1 MNKIVNIIPST
12 QIPLNKLQYFSYSIP
27 EKLEKDTKPGVEVK
41 IPLGKKKIS
50 GVVFNT
56 TSIQP
61 KFKLKNILEVVDII
75 PAMSPNQ
82 LKLAQWISEYY
93 YTSLGIVI
101 KTMLPKR
108 VGARKHSSI
117 ELSKEK
123 TSFPK
128 LTEIQNTVYK
138 SIKNSKEKTFLIHG
152 VTGSGKTEIYLKL
165 IKDALDQNKQI
176 IFLVPEIS
184 LTPQTVQ
191 KIASRFDHKILT
203 LLHSNLSAGEKYKAW
218 QDIRNKKIKIIIGP
232 RSAILTPIQDLGLI
246 IIDEEHDQSYK
257 QYDQNPQYHV
267 KDVASKLSEF
277 TNCKVILGS
286 ATPSIETYYQ
296 AKSKQIKLLEM
307 PERFQ
312 GGYDMPKVQ
321 IVDMRVELKKKNFS
335 IFSETLQEEL
345 EKTLN
350 NKKQALLFIN
360 RRGTSTFVMCRDCGY
375 VIKCPHC
382 DVPLVYHSGFSNSN
396 NLKCHY
402 CNYGEKIKSEC
413 PKCDS
418 KYIKYFGAGTERIE
432 SEFKALFPG
441 IKVARMDKDTM
452 NTKFAHFT
460 TFNDFLAKKYD
471 VLIGTQMIT
480 KGFDLPNIDLI
491 GIISA
496 DTCLNLPDFKS
507 FERTFQLIT
516 QVAGRT
522 GRGSDQGKVVLQT
535 YNPENKVLKVA
546 SKHDFKSF
554 YDMEIVERENLAYP
568 PYSKLIKLTL
578 KSKDHKKIQDK
589 ALNAA
594 KILSKYIKDNK
605 LNINILGPSTAFIPK
620 KRGEFIWQII
630 LKLNLD
636 INLKKRN
643 KLLNI
648 LPVDCNVNIDPE
660 SLL

>member
-1 MNKIVNIIPST
+1 MPSIANIIPTT
-12 QIPLNKLQYFSYSIP
+12 QIPLNKPQYFSYSIP
-27 EKLEKDTKPGVEVK
+27 KDLEKDIKPGVEIK
-41 IPLGKKKIS
+41 IPLGKKEMS
-50 GVVFNT
+50 GIVFNT
-56 TSIQP
+56 TNKAP
-61 KFKLKNILEVVDII
+61 KFKLKNIIEIIDKI
-75 PAMSPNQ
+75 PAISLSQ

-108 VGARKHSSI
+108 VQARKHESI
-117 ELSKEK
+117 KLSKEK

-128 LTEIQNTVYK
+128 LTEIQNGVYDSINK
-138 SIKNSKEKTFLIHG
+138 SKDKLFLIHG

-165 IKDALDQNKQI
+165 IKDALDQDKQVV
-176 IFLVPEIS
+176 FLVPEIS

-191 KIASRFDHKILT
+191 KIASRFDHNILA

-218 QDIRNKKIKIIIGP
+218 QNIRDKKTKIIIGP

-257 QYDQNPQYHV
+257 QYDQNPQYQV
-267 KDVASKLSEF
+267 KDIAFKLSEL
-277 TNCKVILGS
+277 TDCKVILGS
-286 ATPSIETYYQ
+286 ATPSIESYYL

-312 GGYDMPKVQ
+312 GGYAMPKVQ
-321 IVDMRVELKKKNFS
+321 IVDMREELKKKNYS
-335 IFSETLQEEL
+335 IFSEALEEEL
-345 EKTLN
+345 ENTLN

-382 DVPLVYHSGFSNSN
+382 DVPLVFHSGFSNSN
-396 NLKCHY
+396 HLNCHY

-418 KYIKYFGAGTERIE
+418 KYIKYFGAGTERFE
-432 SEFKALFPG
+432 SEFKALFPS
-441 IKVARMDKDTM
+441 IRVARMDKDTM

-496 DTCLNLPDFKS
+496 DTCLNLPCVI
-507 FERTFQLIT
+507 FQPD
-516 QVAGRT
+516 R
-522 GRGSDQGKVVLQT
+522 
-535 YNPENKVLKVA
+535 
-546 SKHDFKSF
+546 
-554 YDMEIVERENLAYP
+554 IVWG
-568 PYSKLIKLTL
+568 
-578 KSKDHKKIQDK
+578 D
-589 ALNAA
+589 
-594 KILSKYIKDNK
+594 
-605 LNINILGPSTAFIPK
+605 
-620 KRGEFIWQII
+620 
-630 LKLNLD
+630 LD
-636 INLKKRN
+636 I
-643 KLLNI
+643 LLHL
-648 LPVDCNVNIDPE
+648 LPF
-660 SLL
+660 S